1 MLPQT
6 VRMHNTARTVA
17 RSSLTPTTRPRSARG
32 NFKKATVQHYYKALY
47 GKDTTAKDAVLIA
60 LDTSKA
66 AALAKDILFMTK
78 DGWRTGLPAQLSSL
92 GLPKSR
98 IIQKLN
104 K

>member
-1 MLPQT
+1 
-6 VRMHNTARTVA
+6 
-17 RSSLTPTTRPRSARG
+17 
-32 NFKKATVQHYYKALY
+32 
-47 GKDTTAKDAVLIA
+47 VLIA